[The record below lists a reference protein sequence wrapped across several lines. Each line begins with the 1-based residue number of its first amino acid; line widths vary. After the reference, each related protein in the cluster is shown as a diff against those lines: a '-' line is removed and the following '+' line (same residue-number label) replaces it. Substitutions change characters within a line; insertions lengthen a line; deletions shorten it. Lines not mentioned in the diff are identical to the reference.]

1 MIINDPV
8 HGFIEIEKG
17 LINDLVRHPVFVRLY
32 RIKQL
37 GPTAYVY
44 PGGCHTRFSHSIG
57 AFHLMTEALQTL
69 RRKGVAIS
77 EEEWTGARAAM
88 LLHDIG
94 HGPMSHCLE
103 GMFFHHCTH
112 EQITLALM
120 KRLNEEVDGRLQPA
134 ISIFL
139 DKYEKH
145 FLHEL
150 VCSQLDMD
158 RLDYLQ
164 RDSFFAGVREG
175 NIGAQ
180 RIIKML
186 NVKDDR
192 LVVEAKGIYT
202 IENYLMSR
210 RLMYWQVYLHKT
222 ALAAQ
227 EALRTALERAAY
239 LASKGAE
246 LRMPQSLRFFLYNKV
261 DKEQCAPRSE
271 AMDNFLRLD
280 DSDILSALKEWTQGG
295 DPETESSA
303 RFAGQSQDRILS
315 HLASNFINRHL
326 YKAYP
331 LREPLDARTLIRVKR
346 RVADKLG
353 ITPQEA
359 DYFVRPCTVGQ
370 MLYSTTDDHISILM
384 KNGEVRDISAFSELL
399 HSQMVDRRSEHRY
412 LFVDREA
419 DCGDILS
426 GAS

>member
-8 HGFIEIEKG
+8 HGFIEIKKG
-17 LINDLVRHPVFVRLY
+17 LIEAIVKHPVFIRLH
-32 RIKQL
+32 RIAQL
-37 GPTAYVY
+37 GPTTYVY
-44 PGGCHTRFSHSIG
+44 PGGCHSRFLHSIG
-57 AFHLMTEALQTL
+57 AYHLMGEALNTL
-69 RRKGVAIS
+69 AHKGIVITP
-77 EEEWTGARAAM
+77 EEREGAQVAM
-88 LLHDIG
+88 LLHDVG

-103 GMFFHHCTH
+103 GMFFHHTSH
-112 EQITLALM
+112 EQITLTLM
-120 KRLNEEVDGRLQPA
+120 QRLNKEMAGQLDMA

-150 VCSQLDMD
+150 ICSQLDMD

-227 EALRTALERAAY
+227 ETLRTALERAGH
-239 LASKGAE
+239 LAQKGVDMNMSQNLA
-246 LRMPQSLRFFLYNKV
+246 FFLHHEV
-261 DKEQCAPRSE
+261 GSEDCVPRST
-271 AMDNFLRLD
+271 AMEHFLRLD
-280 DSDILSALKEWTQGG
+280 DSDILSALKEWTLH
-295 DPETESSA
+295 DDKTL
-303 RFAGQSQDRILS
+303 RRLSQNYTD
-315 HLASNFINRHL
+315 RHL

-331 LREPLDARTLIRVKR
+331 LQSALTPKALERVRHLVAKR
-346 RVADKLG
+346 LG
-353 ITPQEA
+353 IPEQDA
-359 DYFVRPCTVGQ
+359 AYFARPCTVAQ
-370 MLYSTTDDHISILM
+370 MLYSTADDHISILM
-384 KNGEVRDISAFSELL
+384 KDGEVRDISHFSELL
-399 HSQMVDRRSEHRY
+399 HSEMVDRRSERRY
-412 LFVDREA
+412 LFVDRDAASPE
-419 DCGDILS
+419 IL
-426 GAS
+426 AVLQVKQHTL